1 MSKQRTRTPK
11 RPVPTP
17 VTSQAVD
24 ALFKLAGTQ
33 LVAALPHKFSI
44 TVAPVERQLT
54 TELPRVVLDLKRLDL
69 LYKLTDGTG
78 LNLECQ
84 MHLRHHDLWRFIAYG
99 MILLQKG
106 IVPRLLTVV
115 FCGPDTGKLPEPIE
129 IGPSAAFR
137 MVFVRLVAEQ
147 AEAALARLQTTAAQG
162 AAWTDTDRLDLVL
175 LPLMPHTRDTESV
188 IRDGLDVALQLP
200 EAWQEL
206 AIGGLLAMA
215 YHVEDRAVFNR
226 LVDAMRGTTV
236 LDKYLKEERLKG
248 LEKGREEG
256 LEKGRE
262 EGREEG
268 LEKGREEARMMLRR
282 VLLRRFGSIPTSLEA
297 RIAVAN
303 GDTLAALLDQALAT
317 TSVDD
322 LLAR

>member
-1 MSKQRTRTPK
+1 
-11 RPVPTP
+11 
-17 VTSQAVD
+17 
-24 ALFKLAGTQ
+24 
-33 LVAALPHKFSI
+33 
-44 TVAPVERQLT
+44 
-54 TELPRVVLDLKRLDL
+54 
-69 LYKLTDGTG
+69 
-78 LNLECQ
+78 
-84 MHLRHHDLWRFIAYG
+84 
-99 MILLQKG
+99 
-106 IVPRLLTVV
+106 
-115 FCGPDTGKLPEPIE
+115 
-129 IGPSAAFR
+129 
-137 MVFVRLVAEQ
+137 
-147 AEAALARLQTTAAQG
+147 
-162 AAWTDTDRLDLVL
+162 
-175 LPLMPHTRDTESV
+175 MPHTRDTESV